1 MNGPATVVLTI
12 LLLAMGRAECSE
24 VAFIGLAD
32 EGAPAIEHQFN
43 RILKEQIAMIPGVHL
58 VDNAEVRRLQSQIGL
73 LSYPAISTSLAAS
86 LRRCVPDTALVI
98 WGRVKSCSIRAVRK
112 RLIHAELEGNL
123 CLELAMYTPLSG
135 IYSFVGDIQARAT
148 RQEGYCAW
156 FGPIDEAIQVAAPVR
171 SELLDSLQYKASV
184 SAAST
189 VKTIILNKKSTIAET
204 GADSAKPVLN
214 QSGSRQQDST
224 ADSTPRRGQ

>member
-1 MNGPATVVLTI
+1 MFTSSRSDRFPIAKCRRSFLLREASNDKTGRRTQAQSTDQPRLSPRTI

-86 LRRCVPDTALVI
+86 LRRCVRIPRWSSGGGSKVAL
-98 WGRVKSCSIRAVRK
+98 
-112 RLIHAELEGNL
+112 
-123 CLELAMYTPLSG
+123 
-135 IYSFVGDIQARAT
+135 
-148 RQEGYCAW
+148 
-156 FGPIDEAIQVAAPVR
+156 
-171 SELLDSLQYKASV
+171 SV
-184 SAAST
+184 
-189 VKTIILNKKSTIAET
+189 
-204 GADSAKPVLN
+204 
-214 QSGSRQQDST
+214 Q
-224 ADSTPRRGQ
+224 